1 MQGVAPGRRAASTDY
16 PNPMTAPPG
25 YTGSLGGPDVTV
37 RQLHV
42 CVRMNEDIGVSDAT
56 LRGSAATAPAT
67 ALTSGIGAVPAN
79 IPGTASMSTS
89 DWALILFLA
98 VLWGGSFFFSKV
110 AVGDFPPLT
119 VALGRVGIAALVLH
133 VLVRIRREALPATLK
148 EWAPYVTMG
157 LFNNV
162 LPFGLIFWG
171 QTHIGSGLA
180 ATINATVP
188 LFSAL
193 IMHVVARTPAERLNP
208 RRSLGLVVGFIGVVV
223 LIGPDVLGGIGSNV
237 LAQLAVVAAA
247 ISYGISA
254 AYSRRF
260 YGTPPL
266 RSATAQ
272 LTCSTALLLPVV
284 VLTEHPW
291 TIAAPSLA
299 AWSSLL
305 ALGIFCTALGY
316 LIFFRVLAS
325 AGALNLVLV
334 TFLIPVTAMLLG
346 TIFLDEV
353 ITSSTL
359 LAMAIISLGLAII
372 DGRLWRRIRGVP
384 RTA

>member
-1 MQGVAPGRRAASTDY
+1 MHRIASQRSAQSRSAALVSRRALNQCDRRSA
-16 PNPMTAPPG
+16 G
-25 YTGSLGGPDVTV
+25 EDV
-37 RQLHV
+37 R
-42 CVRMNEDIGVSDAT
+42 VSEST
-56 LRGSAATAPAT
+56 LRAPTTAVAGATANPTAT
-67 ALTSGIGAVPAN
+67 ATATPTPTSVP
-79 IPGTASMSTS
+79 GSSGMSTL
-89 DWALILFLA
+89 DWSLILFLA

-110 AVGDFPPLT
+110 AVGEIPPLT

-133 VLVRIRREALPATLK
+133 MLVQVKREVLPNTLRQ
-148 EWAPYVTMG
+148 WAPYVTMG

-193 IMHVVARTPAERLNP
+193 ILHFVAHSPAERLNP
-208 RRSLGLVVGFIGVVV
+208 RRSLGLGVGFLGVVL
-223 LIGPDVLGGIGSNV
+223 LIGPDVLGGLGSNA
-237 LAQLAVVAAA
+237 LAQLAVVGAA

-284 VLTEHPW
+284 VLTEQPW
-291 TIAAPSLA
+291 AIAAPSLA

-346 TIFLDEV
+346 TVFLDEV
-353 ITSSTL
+353 ITWSTL
-359 LAMAIISLGLAII
+359 ASMGVISLGLAII
-372 DGRLWRRIRGVP
+372 DGRLWRKIRAAFGSRP
-384 RTA
+384 LAPA

>member
-1 MQGVAPGRRAASTDY
+1 
-16 PNPMTAPPG
+16 
-25 YTGSLGGPDVTV
+25 
-37 RQLHV
+37 
-42 CVRMNEDIGVSDAT
+42 
-56 LRGSAATAPAT
+56 
-67 ALTSGIGAVPAN
+67 
-79 IPGTASMSTS
+79 
-89 DWALILFLA
+89 

-119 VALGRVGIAALVLH
+119 VALGRVTIAAAVLH
-133 VLVRIRREALPATLK
+133 ILVRARRVALPSSLRA
-148 EWAPYVTMG
+148 WAPYVVMG

-180 ATINATVP
+180 ATLNATVP

-193 IMHVVARTPAERLNP
+193 ITHVVAHTPAERLNP
-208 RRSLGLVVGFIGVVV
+208 RRSLGLGVGFLGVVV
-223 LIGPDVLGGIGSNV
+223 LVGPDALGGIGDNV
-237 LAQLAVVAAA
+237 LAQFAVLAAA
-247 ISYGISA
+247 VSYGISA

-260 YGTPPL
+260 YGIPPL

-284 VLTEHPW
+284 ALTEQPW
-291 TIAAPSLA
+291 NIAAPSLA

-305 ALGIFCTALGY
+305 ALAIICTALGY

-346 TIFLDEV
+346 SLFLDEV
-353 ITSSTL
+353 ITWSTL

-372 DGRLWRRIRGVP
+372 DGRLWRRLRATFGK
-384 RTA
+384 RDLATA